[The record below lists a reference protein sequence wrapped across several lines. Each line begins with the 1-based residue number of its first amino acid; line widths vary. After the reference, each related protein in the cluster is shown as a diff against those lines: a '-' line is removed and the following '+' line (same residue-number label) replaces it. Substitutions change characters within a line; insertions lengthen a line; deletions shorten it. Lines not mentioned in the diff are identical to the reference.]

1 MNAPDE
7 RRTAHDTSDAPSA
20 RSGPATSATAATV
33 AVIGRPNVGKSTL
46 FNRIVGGRKA
56 IVDELPGSTRDRHFG
71 KAEWNGRVFWLVDTG
86 GLLPLSPEPMDAAIR
101 TQVEMA
107 VSAADLIL
115 LLVDVEVGPAP
126 GDQEIAQYLRGKG
139 KPVVLAANKAD
150 ALAKEARHL
159 VFYELGL
166 GDPIPVSAGTGKGV
180 GDLLDAVTAALPPG
194 PEAAV
199 EPGLAI
205 AVVGRPNVGKSS
217 LVNKLLGQERSIV
230 APQPGTTRDAID
242 TPLNYQGRVLT
253 FVDTAG
259 LRRRGKIDE
268 AVEFYAL
275 LRTQRAI
282 ERADV
287 CVIVVDAAEGLH
299 TQDLKVAAQAWD
311 AGTGLVVAVNK
322 WDLVE
327 KDTKTAEEGRKHAVE
342 RVPFLEDVPFVF
354 VSALT
359 GQRVQKVLDAVVEVA
374 EARGARVQTSLVNR
388 AIKEMTAERQPPQAG
403 GSEVKLLYGS
413 QIGEAP
419 PSFAIVATRPEEI
432 PDDYRRFVIN
442 GLRARFG
449 FLGTPIRVKFTRRR
463 RGGVTS

>member
-1 MNAPDE
+1 MNAPDRS
-7 RRTAHDTSDAPSA
+7 RRAEDAAAAP
-20 RSGPATSATAATV
+20 PAGSRRDAGATAATV

-46 FNRIVGGRKA
+46 FNRIVGGRAA
-56 IVDELPGSTRDRHFG
+56 IVDERPGSTRDRHFA
-71 KAEWNGRVFWLVDTG
+71 KAEWNGRLFWLVDTG
-86 GLLPLSPEPMDAAIR
+86 GLLPTSDEPMDAAIR

-107 VSAADLIL
+107 VGAADLIL

-126 GDQEIAQYLRGKG
+126 VDQEIAEYLRGKG

-159 VFYELGL
+159 AFYELGL
-166 GDPIPVSAGTGKGV
+166 GDPIPVSAATGKGV

-194 PEAAV
+194 PPAAV
-199 EPGLAI
+199 QPGLAI

-230 APQPGTTRDAID
+230 APEPGTTRDAID
-242 TPLNYQGRVLT
+242 TPFDYQGRVLT

-327 KDTKTAEEGRKHAVE
+327 KDTKTAEAGRKKAIE
-342 RVPFLEDVPFVF
+342 RAPFLENVPFVY

-359 GQRVQKVLDAVVEVA
+359 GQRVPKVLEAVVEVA
-374 EARGARVQTSLVNR
+374 EARGARVQTALVNR
-388 AIKEMTAERQPPQAG
+388 AIAEMTAERQPPQAG
-403 GSEVKLLYGS
+403 GAEVKLLYGS

-419 PSFAIVATRPEEI
+419 PTFAIVASRPDEI
-432 PDDYRRFVIN
+432 TDAYRRFVIN

-463 RGGVTS
+463 RGGVA

>member
-1 MNAPDE
+1 MSAAP
-7 RRTAHDTSDAPSA
+7 P
-20 RSGPATSATAATV
+20 RSGPGASVSAATV

-46 FNRIVGGRKA
+46 FNRVAGGRRA
-56 IVDELPGSTRDRHFG
+56 IVDERPGSTRDRHFA

-86 GLLPLSPEPMDAAIR
+86 GLLPSSDEPMDAAIR

-107 VSAADLIL
+107 VAAADLIL

-126 GDQEIAQYLRGKG
+126 GDQEIAEYLRGKG
-139 KPVVLAANKAD
+139 KPVVLAVNKAD
-150 ALAKEARHL
+150 ALAKETRHL
-159 VFYELGL
+159 AFYELGL
-166 GDPIPVSAGTGKGV
+166 GDPIPVSAATGKGV

-194 PEAAV
+194 PPAAV
-199 EPGLAI
+199 EPGLAV

-230 APQPGTTRDAID
+230 APEPGTTRDAID
-242 TPLNYQGRVLT
+242 TPLHYHGRVLT

-299 TQDLKVAAQAWD
+299 TQDLKVAAQTWD

-327 KDTKTAEEGRKHAVE
+327 KDTKTAEAGRKKAIE
-342 RVPFLEDVPFVF
+342 RAPFLADVPFVY

-359 GQRVQKVLDAVVEVA
+359 GQRVPKVLEAVLEVA
-374 EARGARVQTSLVNR
+374 EARGARVQTALVNR
-388 AIKEMTAERQPPQAG
+388 AIKEMTEERQPPQAG
-403 GSEVKLLYGS
+403 GAEVKLLYGS

-419 PSFAIVATRPEEI
+419 PTFAIVASRPDEI
-432 PDDYRRFVIN
+432 TEAYRRFVIN

-463 RGGVTS
+463 RAGVA

>member
-1 MNAPDE
+1 MTARGKS
-7 RRTAHDTSDAPSA
+7 RRPAEAAVAPS
-20 RSGPATSATAATV
+20 SGTFAGKSGIAATV
-33 AVIGRPNVGKSTL
+33 AIIGRPNVGKSTL

-71 KAEWNGRVFWLVDTG
+71 KAEWNGRAFWLVDTG
-86 GLLPLSPEPMDAAIR
+86 GLLPMSDEPMDAAIR

-107 VSAADLIL
+107 VGAADLVLFL
-115 LLVDVEVGPAP
+115 LDVEVGPAP
-126 GDQEIAQYLRGKG
+126 ADQEIAEYLRGKG

-150 ALAKEARHL
+150 ALARETRHL
-159 VFYELGL
+159 AFYELGL

-180 GDLLDAVTAALPPG
+180 GDLLDAVTAALPAG
-194 PEAAV
+194 PAAAV

-230 APQPGTTRDAID
+230 AAEPGTTRDAID
-242 TPLNYQGRVLT
+242 TPLRYKDRVLT

-287 CVIVVDAAEGLH
+287 CVIVVDAAAGLH

-327 KDTKTAEEGRKHAVE
+327 KDTKTAEAGRRKTLE
-342 RVPFLEDVPFVF
+342 RAPFLEDVPFVY

-359 GQRVQKVLDAVVEVA
+359 GQRVQKVLEAVLEVA
-374 EARGARVQTSLVNR
+374 EARVARVQTALVNR
-388 AIKEMTAERQPPQAG
+388 AIKEMTEERQPPQAG
-403 GSEVKLLYGS
+403 GAEVKLLYGS
-413 QIGEAP
+413 QISEAP
-419 PSFAIVATRPEEI
+419 PTFAIVASRPDEI
-432 PDDYRRFVIN
+432 TDAYRRFVVN

-463 RGGVTS
+463 RGGVTT

>member
-1 MNAPDE
+1 VNAPE
-7 RRTAHDTSDAPSA
+7 GRRPGHDTSDAPPAGSGHRA
-20 RSGPATSATAATV
+20 RATAPTV

-46 FNRIVGGRKA
+46 FNRIVGGRAA
-56 IVDELPGSTRDRHFG
+56 IVDERPGSTRDRHFA

-86 GLLPLSPEPMDAAIR
+86 GLLPTSDEPMDAAIR
-101 TQVEMA
+101 AQVEMA
-107 VSAADLIL
+107 VAAADLIL
-115 LLVDVEVGPAP
+115 LLADVEVGPAP
-126 GDQEIAQYLRGKG
+126 ADQEIAEYLRGKG
-139 KPVVLAANKAD
+139 KPVILAANKAD
-150 ALAKEARHL
+150 ALAKETRHL
-159 VFYELGL
+159 ALYELGL
-166 GDPIPVSAGTGKGV
+166 GDPIPVSAATGKGV

-194 PEAAV
+194 PPAAA

-217 LVNKLLGQERSIV
+217 LVNRLLGQERSIV
-230 APQPGTTRDAID
+230 APEPGTTRDAID
-242 TPLNYQGRVLT
+242 TPFNYQGRVLT

-327 KDTKTAEEGRKHAVE
+327 KDTHTAEAGRKRAIE
-342 RVPFLEDVPFVF
+342 RAAFLADVPFVY

-359 GQRVQKVLDAVVEVA
+359 GQRVQKVLEAVVEVA
-374 EARGARVQTSLVNR
+374 EARGARVQTALVNR
-388 AIKEMTAERQPPQAG
+388 AIQEMTAERQPPQAG

-419 PSFAIVATRPEEI
+419 PSFAIVATRPDEI
-432 PDDYRRFVIN
+432 PDAYRRFVIN
-442 GLRARFG
+442 GLRQRFG
-449 FLGTPIRVKFTRRR
+449 FLGTPIRVRFTRRR
-463 RGGVTS
+463 RAGVAQ